1 MKMSLQSAVA
11 ITHPGNDGE
20 TLFVC
25 TPVDPSCSNG
35 YECDA
40 LRRMSLLEATK
51 QKWID
56 ALTLSYAAVIQ
67 VPVPFSGRSIGV
79 GNL

>member
-25 TPVDPSCSNG
+25 TPVDPTCSNG
-35 YECDA
+35 YDAMRSREC
-40 LRRMSLLEATK
+40 RFWR
-51 QKWID
+51 QRNRNG
-56 ALTLSYAAVIQ
+56 LT
-67 VPVPFSGRSIGV
+67 P
-79 GNL
+79 